1 MYGSGIRALD
11 NLAGELDENS
21 QSTFGNLNTQVQMH
35 TSSLEDVSVKMSP
48 AHTHHASNIYLN
60 ITL

>member
-21 QSTFGNLNTQVQMH
+21 QSTFGKLNTQVQMH
-35 TSSLEDVSVKMSP
+35 TSVLEDVSVKVP
-48 AHTHHASNIYLN
+48 ATPSLQHLFE
-60 ITL
+60 